1 MNSDIERVILDYLC
15 LSNYTASAA
24 MFAKETHLTPEV
36 ADLESL
42 PRASIKHAILR
53 GDIAEAILEI
63 NEIDPEVS
71 FFLSCFASHL
81 FRPPPDWPM
90 ARGENKSSRDIQRF
104 FCVMMRNV
112 HAPLLKILVGKKRN
126 KLPNFLN
133 SKKISLLMASF
144 FVFVFIKC

>member
-71 FFLSCFASHL
+71 FFCLVLLAIYS
-81 FRPPPDWPM
+81 
-90 ARGENKSSRDIQRF
+90 ARRLIGRWLGARTRAREI
-104 FCVMMRNV
+104 
-112 HAPLLKILVGKKRN
+112 
-126 KLPNFLN
+126 
-133 SKKISLLMASF
+133 SKDF
-144 FVFVFIKC
+144 FV